1 MSAEDLPQWLRE
13 IGRRPKPHDSG
24 RATPPVPHG
33 LRRENEV
40 DEAAASKLE
49 KDFRFVIE
57 TCDKADEQQVNARI
71 LDAMTANRLR
81 SDQAY
86 RLLSAL
92 FRRFDNCQGISRI
105 DSNGNPQ
112 PLNRWGAA

>member
-1 MSAEDLPQWLRE
+1 MSSEDLPQWLRE
-13 IGRRPKPHDSG
+13 IGRRPKAHISG
-24 RATPPVPHG
+24 RPIPPVPDSIK
-33 LRRENEV
+33 REKEV
-40 DEAAASKLE
+40 DEASAAKLE

-71 LDAMTANRLR
+71 LDAATGNRLR

-105 DSNGNPQ
+105 DADGNPQ

>member
-1 MSAEDLPQWLRE
+1 MSAEELPQWLRE
-13 IGRRPKPHDSG
+13 IGRRPKPHESG
-24 RATPPVPHG
+24 RPIPSMPDG
-33 LRRENEV
+33 LRREKEV

-57 TCDKADEQQVNARI
+57 TCDKADEHQVNARI

-92 FRRFDNCQGISRI
+92 FRRFDNCHGISRI
-105 DSNGNPQ
+105 DADGNPQ